1 MCLYST
7 PSCHRA
13 QFHCDIS
20 ISHSCVTLGVCGCP
34 DASLTWF
41 YLFKH
46 HTLRAAVGHTPNP
59 AWHASHQIWVLAA
72 SFVFNWSL
80 GWLMSKPTVNLWPPQ
95 QGDSTIPSLSL
106 SLATPVLTKSWF
118 IWLFIYFNNPPT
130 SLFAFFSFSLYF
142 FLVFCSS
149 LPCRAPHHHIQSV
162 AFQTANSLFGKL
174 LCVCQALWG
183 GQDVPLM
190 VCWFLWTLA
199 LMMPSRAQNL
209 AGERL
214 VQSCPG
220 LRIAAL
226 TTCAKLWPNCVYS
239 WLGFVLH
246 TWMSSP
252 QGVVMGSLLL
262 AWDWMDIG
270 AQPKPN

>member
-13 QFHCDIS
+13 QSHCDIS

-118 IWLFIYFNNPPT
+118 IWLFIYFNNPPPHCLPSFL
-130 SLFAFFSFSLYF
+130 SLFISFLFSAPLCHAGHHITTSNQSLSKQQTL
-142 FLVFCSS
+142 FLVNCCASAKR
-149 LPCRAPHHHIQSV
+149 CGV
-162 AFQTANSLFGKL
+162 VK
-174 LCVCQALWG
+174 
-183 GQDVPLM
+183 M
-190 VCWFLWTLA
+190 FLWW
-199 LMMPSRAQNL
+199 S
-209 AGERL
+209 
-214 VQSCPG
+214 VDFCG
-220 LRIAAL
+220 LL
-226 TTCAKLWPNCVYS
+226 P
-239 WLGFVLH
+239 
-246 TWMSSP
+246 
-252 QGVVMGSLLL
+252 
-262 AWDWMDIG
+262 
-270 AQPKPN
+270 